1 MAGVTLTTLSNI
13 LKQDYQGPIREQLN
27 QSNVLTSVLKKD
39 VSRTA
44 FRGKEAIIPVHTG
57 RNVGRAFADEGSTLP
72 TAGNQAFAQA
82 TWNMTYL
89 YGRIQ
94 LTGQTIA
101 ASSQDKGS
109 FARALDTEMRG
120 LQKDLSQTVN
130 RCLWSDGSGRLTD
143 VSATAVGATNTTSQ
157 AVITVLSTRF
167 LEVGMPIFIAK
178 RNGEVLAD
186 KDITVASVDSAT
198 TFTLSA
204 NLATAVTTGD
214 EDYSVFLE
222 GSRVGPSLTS
232 KAANIDDATTDW
244 GKPLQMWGLD
254 ALINDTD
261 PTHADGT
268 TRGWGGGLGVGAGVV
283 LAGSGTGNSAGLI
296 GGIDRASNSYWKAN
310 VRDCAAAESTA
321 NANFDALQS
330 AYDDSEIEGEAV
342 PGIILTSHLIRR
354 KLAGIMTALRQIGT
368 EQELSAGWT
377 GFKFNNSVV
386 IADRHA
392 HKAGNPTALS
402 ALSDVT
408 QTDITAFQDVYL
420 LPQSALEFQILEELA
435 WEDTGGVV
443 VRSGVGSGAVDKY
456 EAFMKAYWNLIV
468 TRPNACSRVSGIF

>member
-13 LKQDYQGPIREQLN
+13 LKQDYQGPIREQLS

-143 VSATAVGATNTTSQ
+143 VKATHTSGSNHTGQ
-157 AVITVLSTRF
+157 AVVDVLSTRF
-167 LEVGMPIFIAK
+167 LEVGMPITIA
-178 RNGEVLAD
+178 RRIGTLLANGST
-186 KDITVASVDSAT
+186 TVASVDSAT
-198 TFTLSA
+198 SFTCADNVGASM
-204 NLATAVTTGD
+204 TSDD
-214 EDYSVFLE
+214 EDWSVFLK
-222 GSRVGPSLTS
+222 GTRDIAGTADGADISVLSS
-232 KAANIDDATTDW
+232 NW
-244 GKPLQMWGLD
+244 GKALQMWGLD
-254 ALINDTD
+254 ALINSTD

-268 TRGWGGGLGVGAGVV
+268 SLGWGGGLGLGQDEA
-283 LAGSGTGNSAGLI
+283 LNGNTAGLP
-296 GGIDRASNSYWKAN
+296 GGIIRGSNSYWQAN
-310 VRDCAAAESTA
+310 VRDCASGTGVHTS
-321 NANFDALQS
+321 FDALQT

-342 PGIILTSHLIRR
+342 PGLILTNHLIRR
-354 KLAGIMTALRQIGT
+354 KLAGVMTAIRQIGT
-368 EQELSAGWT
+368 ETEIAAGWT

-392 HKAGNPTALS
+392 HKAGNPTVLTSLADT
-402 ALSDVT
+402 A
-408 QTDITAFQDVYL
+408 QTDITSFQDVYL

-443 VRSGVGSGAVDKY
+443 VRSGVGSNAVDTY
-456 EAFMKAYWNLIV
+456 EAFMKAYWNLII
-468 TRPNACSRVSGIF
+468 TRPNACSRVSGIN

>member
-44 FRGKEAIIPVHTG
+44 FHGKEAIIPVHTG

-72 TAGNQAFAQA
+72 TAGNQSFAQA

-143 VSATAVGATNTTSQ
+143 VDDTSVGATNATGQ
-157 AVITVLSTRF
+157 AVITCLSTRF

-186 KDITVASVDSAT
+186 KDITVKSIDSAT

-222 GSRVGPSLTS
+222 GSRVGPSLTT
-232 KAANIDDATTDW
+232 KGNNIDDATNDW

-261 PTHADGT
+261 PTHDDAAAL
-268 TRGWGGGLGVGAGVV
+268 GWGGGLGVGAGVV

-310 VRDCAAAESTA
+310 VRDCASGAGIATS
-321 NANFDALQS
+321 FDALQA

-342 PGIILTSHLIRR
+342 PGIVLTSHLIRR
-354 KLAGIMTALRQIGT
+354 KLAGVMTALRQIGS

-392 HKAGNPTALS
+392 HKAGNPTVLTTLADT
-402 ALSDVT
+402 AQT
-408 QTDITAFQDVYL
+408 QKTAFQDVYL

-443 VRSGVGSGAVDKY
+443 VRSGVGGSAVDTY
-456 EAFMKAYWNLIV
+456 EAFMKAYWNFIV
-468 TRPNACSRVSGIF
+468 TRPNACSRVSGIN

>member
-44 FRGKEAIIPVHTG
+44 FHGKEAIIPVHTG

-82 TWNMTYL
+82 TYNMTYL

-130 RCLWSDGSGRLTD
+130 RCLWSDGSARLTD
-143 VSATAVGATNTTSQ
+143 VDDTSVGATNATGQ
-157 AVITVLSTRF
+157 AVITCLSTRF

-178 RNGEVLAD
+178 RNGEILAD

-204 NLATAVTTGD
+204 NLATAVTSGD

-254 ALINDTD
+254 ALINNTD
-261 PTHADGT
+261 PTHDDAAAL
-268 TRGWGGGLGVGAGVV
+268 GWGGGLGVAAGVS
-283 LAGSGTGNSAGLI
+283 LSGNSAGLV
-296 GGIDRASNSYWKAN
+296 GGIARASNSYWQAN
-310 VRDCAAAESTA
+310 VRDCTAAQTVA
-321 NANFDALQS
+321 FDALQA

-342 PGIILTSHLIRR
+342 PGLILTSHLIRR
-354 KLAGIMTALRQIGT
+354 KLAGLMTAARRIGD
-368 EQELSAGWT
+368 EQEIAAGWS

-392 HKAGNPTALS
+392 HKAGNPTVLTAL
-402 ALSDVT
+402 ADTPQT
-408 QTDITAFQDVYL
+408 QKTAFQDVYL

-443 VRSGVGSGAVDKY
+443 VRSGVGSGAVDTY
-456 EAFMKAYWNLIV
+456 EAFMKAYWNFIV

>member
-44 FRGKEAIIPVHTG
+44 FRGKEAIVPVHTG

-72 TAGNQAFAQA
+72 AAGNQAFAQA
-82 TWNMTYL
+82 TYNMTYL

-143 VSATAVGATNTTSQ
+143 VKATHTSGSNHTGQ
-157 AVITVLSTRF
+157 AIVDVLSTRF
-167 LEVGMPIFIAK
+167 LEVGMPITIA
-178 RNGEVLAD
+178 RRVGTLLANGST
-186 KDITVASVDSAT
+186 TVASVDSAT
-198 TFTLSA
+198 SFTCADNVGASM
-204 NLATAVTTGD
+204 TSDD
-214 EDYSVFLE
+214 EDWSVFLK
-222 GSRVGPSLTS
+222 GTRDLAGTADGADISVLSS
-232 KAANIDDATTDW
+232 NW
-244 GKPLQMWGLD
+244 GKALQMWGLD
-254 ALINDTD
+254 ALINSTA

-268 TRGWGGGLGVGAGVV
+268 SRGWGGGLGLSDSEA
-283 LAGSGTGNSAGLI
+283 LNGNTAGLPGQI
-296 GGIDRASNSYWKAN
+296 IRGSNSYWKAN
-310 VRDCAAAESTA
+310 IVTPAAETT
-321 NANFDALQS
+321 NNFDDLQA
-330 AYDDSEIEGEAV
+330 AYDESEIEGEAV
-342 PGIILTSHLIRR
+342 PGIVLTSHLIRR
-354 KLAGIMTALRQIGT
+354 KLAGLMTALRQIGT
-368 EQELSAGWT
+368 AQELAAGWA
-377 GFKFNNSVV
+377 GFKFNTSVV
-386 IADRHA
+386 IAARHA
-392 HKAGNPTALS
+392 HRAGNPTVETALPTS
-402 ALSDVT
+402 NVT
-408 QTDITAFQDVYL
+408 VTNMTTFRDIYL

-443 VRSGVGSGAVDKY
+443 VRSGVGGSAVDTY
-456 EAFMKAYWNLIV
+456 EAFMKAYWNLII
-468 TRPNACSRVSGIF
+468 TRPNACSRVSGVRL

>member
-72 TAGNQAFAQA
+72 AAGNQAFAQA
-82 TWNMTYL
+82 TYNMTYL

-143 VSATAVGATNTTSQ
+143 VTSVGVGATNTTDQ

-167 LEVGMPIFIAK
+167 LEVGMPVFIAK
-178 RNGEVLAD
+178 RDGTKLAD
-186 KDITVASVDSAT
+186 KDITVKSIDSAT

-204 NLATAVTTGD
+204 NLAFAVTTGD

-222 GSRVGPSLTS
+222 GSRVGPSGTEKDADISAATS
-232 KAANIDDATTDW
+232 DW

-261 PTHADGT
+261 PTHALDA
-268 TRGWGGGLGVGAGVV
+268 TRGWGGGLGLSDSEA
-283 LAGSGTGNSAGLI
+283 LNGNTAGLPGQI
-296 GGIDRASNSYWKAN
+296 IRGSNSYWKAN
-310 VRDCAAAESTA
+310 VVTPDAATTTT
-321 NANFDALQS
+321 FDDLQS
-330 AYDDSEIEGEAV
+330 AYDESEIEGEAV
-342 PGIILTSHLIRR
+342 PGIVLTSHLIRR
-354 KLAGIMTALRQIGT
+354 KLAGLMTALRQIGT
-368 EQELSAGWT
+368 EQELAAGWT

-392 HKAGNPTALS
+392 HRAGNPTVETALPTTN
-402 ALSDVT
+402 VT
-408 QTDITAFQDVYL
+408 VTNMTTFRDIYL

-443 VRSGVGSGAVDKY
+443 VRSGVGTGAVDTY
-456 EAFMKAYWNLIV
+456 EAFMKAYWNLII
-468 TRPNACSRVSGIF
+468 TRPNACSRVSGVRL